1 MSDVTPE
8 FAAGD
13 LTAEEAKRLA
23 WKDDD
28 FPARVAAHVVDH
40 YAREEARR
48 VTSSSA
54 TGWDLV
60 ADVLDVTAY
69 DAPVK
74 SLFARQPDN
83 KPLAYVGGLHI
94 LFGLPKSGKSYVAAI
109 WAAQEIAAGRRVA
122 WFDFDNQRASIASRF
137 RALGLTDDQIRRGL
151 AYVEPTGAPDVD
163 KLAAQVTGMLCVF
176 DTLGKLQAHVVPG
189 SSSIDYDAV
198 TQVEQ
203 TILRPLTRGGATVLV
218 IDHEAKSNG
227 GTPFGSVAK
236 LGAADLVWH
245 TESRD
250 GYSTL
255 TVSADRHDEYDDTSP
270 VARLVFVH
278 GRPVLTEQ
286 ITSFE
291 DFLAD
296 QAKASAVD
304 AKRDKLVT
312 DAVADAPE
320 DFWSANS
327 LAKHLGTDKLTGWSA
342 SSWRRHIGEMIR
354 AKKLGAWKVG
364 NGYRLRLP
372 GTVSSLSAADLA
384 AMGAGPAEDDD

>member
-122 WFDFDNQRASIASRF
+122 WFDFDNQRASIVELMRDADVEATAVGTGEEALEALRNGNYDCMVLD
-137 RALGLTDDQIRRGL
+137 LGLPGMS
-151 AYVEPTGAPDVD
+151 GFDVLD
-163 KLAAQVTGMLCVF
+163 KL
-176 DTLGKLQAHVVPG
+176 D
-189 SSSIDYDAV
+189 
-198 TQVEQ
+198 
-203 TILRPLTRGGATVLV
+203 
-218 IDHEAKSNG
+218 
-227 GTPFGSVAK
+227 
-236 LGAADLVWH
+236 
-245 TESRD
+245 
-250 GYSTL
+250 
-255 TVSADRHDEYDDTSP
+255 
-270 VARLVFVH
+270 
-278 GRPVLTEQ
+278 
-286 ITSFE
+286 
-291 DFLAD
+291 
-296 QAKASAVD
+296 
-304 AKRDKLVT
+304 
-312 DAVADAPE
+312 ADAPYPTGILGQPRGRTNSPGRVALPEGWLADRDDEAVPEGAEIE
-320 DFWSANS
+320 DS
-327 LAKHLGTDKLTGWSA
+327 GG
-342 SSWRRHIGEMIR
+342 
-354 AKKLGAWKVG
+354 
-364 NGYRLRLP
+364 
-372 GTVSSLSAADLA
+372 
-384 AMGAGPAEDDD
+384 